1 MKTLVT
7 ALMIS
12 AATFAGAA
20 QAADE
25 SALTRAQVIAQ
36 MQEAKSAGLVSSG
49 ELDYP
54 PAFNSTSSK
63 DRSEVKAELAA
74 AIEAGEIQVGE
85 GEDAYPS
92 MAATG
97 SSKSRAEVKAELF
110 DYASVHSDE
119 HVEA

>member
-25 SALTRAQVIAQ
+25 STLTRAQVIAQ

-85 GEDAYPS
+85 DAYPS

-110 DYASVHSDE
+110 DYASAHSGE